1 MDTNQFICQIKQ
13 GNIASYNRLYYEYYK
28 KLCYHSFLII
38 NRKDIAEEVVQNIFV
53 KIWEKRE
60 TLNLPDNIGSYLYRA
75 VLNES
80 LNYLKK
86 EKRNTYNENEVQNLE
101 NLSNNLALETQQDEL
116 RKQIRLAIKKLPY
129 KTRRVFIMNRK
140 LNLSY
145 QEIASRLNISVK
157 GVEYHICSALKQL
170 RNDLNSTLL
179 SIFLV
184 FFTMGL
190 IAFNV
195 ISIKGSF

>member
-1 MDTNQFICQIKQ
+1 MDITN
-13 GNIASYNRLYYEYYK
+13 YNRLYFDYYK
-28 KLCYHSFLII
+28 KLCYHSFLIV
-38 NRKDIAEEVVQNIFV
+38 NRKEIAEEIVQDIFLR
-53 KIWEKRE
+53 IWQKRE
-60 TLNLPDNIGSYLYRA
+60 TIILSENIGSYLYRS

-86 EKRNTYNENEVQNLE
+86 QKRNLYNENEVLNLE
-101 NLSNNLALETQQDEL
+101 NLSNNHALETNHDEI
-116 RKQIRLAIKKLPY
+116 RKQIRQAIKKLPY

-157 GVEYHICSALKQL
+157 GVEYHICNALKLL

-179 SIFLV
+179 LLFFIFS
-184 FFTMGL
+184 TMGL

-195 ISIKGSF
+195 ISIKVSF